1 LKYQNESFGVEVF
14 CKKFQRYA
22 IFLNFDFL
30 MFIFNFLSPTAF
42 GHAGNQSLIGRFAEA
57 YPAQSELSHIAM
69 LSAATETPPHHA

>member
-1 LKYQNESFGVEVF
+1 
-14 CKKFQRYA
+14 
-22 IFLNFDFL
+22 

-42 GHAGNQSLIGRFAEA
+42 GHAGNQALIGRFAEA

>member
-1 LKYQNESFGVEVF
+1 LKFF
-14 CKKFQRYA
+14 AK
-22 IFLNFDFL
+22 NFNDMQFSLILIL

>member
-1 LKYQNESFGVEVF
+1 MKVSELKFFAKNFNDMQF
-14 CKKFQRYA
+14 
-22 IFLNFDFL
+22 FLNFDFL
-30 MFIFNFLSPTAF
+30 MFISNFLSPTAF